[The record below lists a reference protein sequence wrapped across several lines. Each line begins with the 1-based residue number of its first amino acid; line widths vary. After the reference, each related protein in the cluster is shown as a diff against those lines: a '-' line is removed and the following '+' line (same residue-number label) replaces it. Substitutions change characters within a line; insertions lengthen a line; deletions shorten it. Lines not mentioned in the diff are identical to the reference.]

1 MELVTLPRLICGCTI
16 ERVLVQNRG
25 TCFCPR

>member
-1 MELVTLPRLICGCTI
+1 M

-25 TCFCPR
+25 TCFCPRCQPL